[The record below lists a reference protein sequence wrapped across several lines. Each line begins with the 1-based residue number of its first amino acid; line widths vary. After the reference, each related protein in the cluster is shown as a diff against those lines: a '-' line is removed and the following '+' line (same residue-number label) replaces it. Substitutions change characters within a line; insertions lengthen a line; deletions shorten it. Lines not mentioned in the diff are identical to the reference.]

1 VVVRFLSAGF
11 REVSSE
17 GAAMADDDALVTIYS
32 TDRQAEI
39 PLVKAWLDAEGI
51 PYVTA
56 NEAISVIYPVDGMAL
71 VRLSVRRRDAL
82 KAVELLRA
90 HGLK

>member
-1 VVVRFLSAGF
+1 
-11 REVSSE
+11 
-17 GAAMADDDALVTIYS
+17 MADDDALVTIYS
-32 TDRQAEI
+32 TDRQGEI
-39 PLVKAWLDAEGI
+39 PFVKAWLDAEGI

-56 NEAISVIYPVDGMAL
+56 NEAISVVFPTDGMAM
-71 VRLSVRRRDAL
+71 VRFSVRRRDAV